1 MASRAAYIGGA
12 DGTSNVLAGRHYGIP
27 VKGTHAHSWVESFE
41 NELEAFR
48 AYARVYPDTCL
59 LLVDTYD
66 TLASGVP
73 NAIQVGKELPKKAT
87 NCSGSGWTAETLL
100 T

>member
-12 DGTSNVLAGRHYGIP
+12 DCTSNVLAGRHYGIP

-48 AYARVYPDTCL
+48 AYARV
-59 LLVDTYD
+59 
-66 TLASGVP
+66 
-73 NAIQVGKELPKKAT
+73 
-87 NCSGSGWTAETLL
+87 
-100 T
+100 